1 MIIQKPECG
10 PKAAQPSLGEPDTAS
25 VPNGSHAEADSAPE
39 QPEEVDE
46 ATAVKRQ
53 VLIKAAPLAG
63 GWGLERFGFAD
74 ITVLKL
80 LEALPGQPTDC
91 TKHLSLYPL
100 FVESSECQHLMECV
114 SSSIQ
119 SA

>member
-1 MIIQKPECG
+1 MCVTVQQGEPEV
-10 PKAAQPSLGEPDTAS
+10 KAAQSSGGQSDTAGM
-25 VPNGSHAEADSAPE
+25 PNGSHAEADDTSE

-53 VLIKAAPLAG
+53 LLIKAAPLTG
-63 GWGLERFGFAD
+63 VWGLERFGLAD

-80 LEALPGQPTDC
+80 LEALPGQ
-91 TKHLSLYPL
+91 LAN
-100 FVESSECQHLMECV
+100 
-114 SSSIQ
+114 SILVHGHR